1 MWKGTNQQ
9 IIFLGHQL
17 RNLCGVFNNFSC
29 LTLLD
34 TVLYPRES
42 YSKIFFSI
50 FFNLLPVNTE
60 VSVRK
65 ASPAYALHI
74 HQEICSATTEQ
85 DLSELQNGARKN
97 NSLIFR
103 PKRGKEEEK
112 GRSQQWQNCIASLT
126 PVGDVFKSI
135 EMRIQIGVQQSGNK

>member
-1 MWKGTNQQ
+1 MQSYIQENP
-9 IIFLGHQL
+9 IARFF
-17 RNLCGVFNNFSC
+17 FNF
-29 LTLLD
+29 
-34 TVLYPRES
+34 
-42 YSKIFFSI
+42 

-74 HQEICSATTEQ
+74 HQEICRATTEQ

-103 PKRGKEEEK
+103 PKRGEEEEK
-112 GRSQQWQNCIASLT
+112 ERSQQWQNCIDSLT
-126 PVGDVFKSI
+126 PVGDVFLFKSI